1 MLGSFMEDRI
11 FHHQD
16 GAFAIAK
23 EVVKT
28 WSAGFPAER
37 DFHEARRSLD
47 THIQLRSILLMPS
60 IAPRISGGG
69 FSTLLGRR

>member
-1 MLGSFMEDRI
+1 MLGSFMDDRI
-11 FHHQD
+11 IHNQD

-23 EVVKT
+23 E
-28 WSAGFPAER
+28 WSAEFLADR

-47 THIQLRSILLMPS
+47 THIQLRGILLMPS
-60 IAPRISGGG
+60 IAPRVSGGG